1 MKIRELR
8 ERMGL
13 SQLELARAT
22 RLSPALVC
30 QLEKGKRTPSLSTAL
45 ILADFF
51 RVSLDT
57 LVGRKLPSQTVRDA
71 S

>member
-8 ERMGL
+8 EAKGIT
-13 SQLELARAT
+13 QAELARAV

-30 QLEKGKRTPSLSTAL
+30 QLEKGARTPSMSTAL
-45 ILADFF
+45 MLADFF
-51 RVSLDT
+51 MVPLDT